1 MKELNEKYKR
11 FADYYIECLN
21 IKEAA
26 LKCGFSEKT
35 AAQQGSR
42 VFNKVETQEYIKER
56 LANKDSDRI
65 ASQDEILE
73 YLTSVMRGNV
83 TDQLGLETPVRERNK
98 AAELLGK
105 RHALFV
111 DKTEISGEL
120 NIIKVIPPKID
131 ED

>member
-1 MKELNEKYKR
+1 M
-11 FADYYIECLN
+11 N

-56 LANKDSDRI
+56 LASKDNERI

-73 YLTSVMRGNV
+73 YLTNVMRGNV

-120 NIIKVIPPKID
+120 NVIKVIPPKID
-131 ED
+131 EE